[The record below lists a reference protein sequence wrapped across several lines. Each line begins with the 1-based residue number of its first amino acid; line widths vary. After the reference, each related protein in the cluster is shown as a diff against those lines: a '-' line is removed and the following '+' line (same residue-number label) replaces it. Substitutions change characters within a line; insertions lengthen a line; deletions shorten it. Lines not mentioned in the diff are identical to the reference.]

1 MIIVDGFEENLSK
14 FLSIFFVEDF
24 QYCLKW
30 IVYLEFIYNNEVG
43 DLIWD
48 KVYVYYD
55 CNEMLYLYSK

>member
-48 KVYVYYD
+48 KVYV
-55 CNEMLYLYSK
+55 LL

>member
-24 QYCLKW
+24 QYRLKW